1 MSVLLYSTHYPLGE
15 VPFNSTA
22 TATLLYASHKW
33 CLWPSVYDIPQYQKW
48 RMTITTTIVTLPLMR
63 HLCIHDNTNL
73 LGMRSMLFLYV
84 IRFEELRHWQ
94 LYETKQFVRWHTTFG
109 CNSGYFADVLQR
121 TWVALVMGGTHCRHT
136 DDNPGRPWCPFA
148 CHFWWLRRRSVE
160 LDAKLYSRLFR
171 GVTGSYF
178 SVCAVEPILNFE

>member
-1 MSVLLYSTHYPLGE
+1 
-15 VPFNSTA
+15 
-22 TATLLYASHKW
+22 
-33 CLWPSVYDIPQYQKW
+33 
-48 RMTITTTIVTLPLMR
+48 MTITTTIVTLPLMR

-160 LDAKLYSRLFR
+160 LDANSYSRLFR
-171 GVTGSYF
+171 EGNRFIFFGLCRGTNSQLRVIR
-178 SVCAVEPILNFE
+178 CAVSTQF